1 MKWIRRA
8 GRWVVFAI
16 VFALCAAMFY
26 LIAVMGDGDAD
37 SAAQSAP
44 TLAPA
49 AAMENG
55 AVAFAADALESAKSY
70 CEAPVMTLASGWY
83 LTGGEARQWTERG
96 KTMREVRLHY
106 TRNNGTEQVDVSTVT
121 PRDYLYTLPDNGYRT
136 ALTETCTLLGQPA
149 VMMTREGATHMHA
162 LWGEAVYQLEGNVS
176 AETLRAAAGAA
187 VTQE

>member
-8 GRWVVFAI
+8 GRWVLFAI

-49 AAMENG
+49 AALENG
-55 AVAFAADALESAKSY
+55 TTAFAADALESAKGYSQ
-70 CEAPVMTLASGWY
+70 APVMTLASGWY
-83 LTGGEARQWTERG
+83 LTGGEVRQWNERG

-106 TRNNGTEQVDVSTVT
+106 TRNNGTEQVDVSTIT

-136 ALTETCTLLGQPA
+136 ALSEECTLLGQSA
-149 VMMTREGATHMHA
+149 VMMTREGATHMHV
-162 LWGEAVYQLEGNVS
+162 LWGEAVYQLEGSVS

-187 VTQE
+187 VTE

>member
-8 GRWVVFAI
+8 GRWILFAI

-26 LIAVMGDGDAD
+26 LIAIMGDGDAD

-44 TLAPA
+44 ALAPA

-55 AVAFAADALESAKSY
+55 AATFAADALESAKGYS
-70 CEAPVMTLASGWY
+70 EAPVMTLSSGWY
-83 LTGGEARQWTERG
+83 LTGGEVRQWSERG
-96 KTMREVRLHY
+96 REMREVRLHY
-106 TRNNGTEQVDVSTVT
+106 TRNNGTEQVDVSTIT
-121 PRDYLYTLPDNGYRT
+121 PRDYLYTLLDHGYQT
-136 ALTETCTLLGQPA
+136 ALTEDCTLLGQSA

-187 VTQE
+187 VTE